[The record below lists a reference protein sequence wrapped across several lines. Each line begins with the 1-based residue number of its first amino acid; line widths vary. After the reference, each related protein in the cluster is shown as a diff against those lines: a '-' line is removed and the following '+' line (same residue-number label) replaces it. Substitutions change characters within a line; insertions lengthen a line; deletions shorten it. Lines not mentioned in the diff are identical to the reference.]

1 MNLHGQNFVGDQL
14 SHGAGKTLRAISP
27 LNSTP
32 LPPTFHRAGAKEV
45 DAVMELAE
53 AAFETYRE
61 TTGEQRAAFLE
72 RMADE
77 IMALGDDLIT
87 RAHQET
93 GLPEAR
99 LTGER
104 ARTASQLNLFAQ
116 VIREGSWVDARID
129 TAIPDRQPQPK
140 PDLRRMLIPIGPVI
154 VFGSSNF
161 PLAFSVAGGDTASAL
176 ATGNPVVVKAHSGHP
191 GTSELVGAAVRRA
204 VVAGNLPAGVFSML
218 HGAGKIIGTALV
230 RHPVARAVGFTGSR
244 AAGRALFDAA
254 AARPE
259 PIPVFAEMSS
269 LNPVFILPAALRGQ
283 TAKISEGLRAS
294 VTMGVGQFCTKPGLV
309 FGLQSAGFDQFQKTL
324 GQAFENVA
332 PATMLH
338 AGICESYHQGLVRA
352 SKLSGVKLL
361 ARAKETPDAR
371 KTHGEPVLVS
381 TNAKIFRKHPELAE
395 EVFGPFAVLI
405 SAQTM
410 SELEDIAENLEGQ
423 LTATVHGTP
432 DDLQQAKRLL
442 QILER
447 KAGRL
452 LVNGFPT
459 GVEVCPAM
467 NHGGPYPATTDVRFT
482 SVGTAALYRFVRPI
496 CYQNF
501 PASLLPDA
509 LKDENPLNLWRS
521 VNGKLA
527 KDAINAGSP
536 NT

>member
-1 MNLHGQNFVGDQL
+1 MNLHGQNFIGDRL
-14 SHGAGKTLRAISP
+14 SPGEGKTLRATSP
-27 LNSTP
+27 LDSKP
-32 LPPTFHRAGAKEV
+32 LPPEFHLSSEKDVNAAL
-45 DAVMELAE
+45 ELAE
-53 AAFETYRE
+53 QAFRTYRE
-61 TTGEQRAAFLE
+61 TTGEQRAVFLE
-72 RMADE
+72 RIADE
-77 IMALGDDLIT
+77 IMALGDDLVT

-104 ARTASQLNLFAQ
+104 ARTAGQLKLFAQ
-116 VIREGSWVDARID
+116 VVREGSWVDARID
-129 TAIPDRQPQPK
+129 TAILDRQPAPK

-176 ATGNPVVVKAHSGHP
+176 ATGNPIVVKAHSGHP
-191 GTSELVGAAVRRA
+191 GTSELVASAVRRA
-204 VVAGNLPAGVFSML
+204 VAACGLHPGVFSML
-218 HGAGKIIGTALV
+218 HGTGKVIGIAMV
-230 RHPVARAVGFTGSR
+230 RHPLARAVGFTGSR

-254 AARPE
+254 AARSE

-269 LNPVFILPAALRGQ
+269 LNPIFILPEALCGQ
-283 TAKISEGLRAS
+283 TAKISEGLRVS
-294 VTMGVGQFCTKPGLV
+294 VTMGVGQFCTKPGLI
-309 FGLQSAGFDQFQKTL
+309 FGLQSAGFDQFQRTL
-324 GQAFENVA
+324 GQSFENAA

-338 AGICESYHQGLVRA
+338 AGICKSYHQGLARA
-352 SKLSGVKLL
+352 AGTSGVKLL
-361 ARAKETPDAR
+361 ARSKEDPDAG
-371 KTHGEPVLVS
+371 KTHGEPVLVC
-381 TNAKIFRKHPELAE
+381 TDARNFRQHPELAE
-395 EVFGPFAVLI
+395 EVFGPFAVLV

-423 LTATVHGTP
+423 LTASVHGTP
-432 DDLQQAKRLL
+432 NDLEQAKRLL

-452 LVNGFPT
+452 LISGFPT

-509 LKDENPLNLWRS
+509 LKDENPLNRWRL
-521 VNGKLA
+521 VNGKMA
-527 KDAINAGSP
+527 KDAVRAGLP
-536 NT
+536 KT